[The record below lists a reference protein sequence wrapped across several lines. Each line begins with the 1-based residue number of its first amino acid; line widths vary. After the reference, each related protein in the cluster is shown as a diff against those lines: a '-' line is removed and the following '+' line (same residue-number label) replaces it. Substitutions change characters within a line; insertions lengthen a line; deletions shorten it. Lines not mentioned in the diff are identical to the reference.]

1 MDRWMKVQAEDT
13 TVRLAE
19 CPRCTGAIRKTVR
32 YNRVINRN
40 LGLVETVKKRLR
52 GEVRLWRNLFNVSLS
67 FCQESPELLNDIE
80 RLVTDES
87 NAVGK
92 DEKPLNSDQ
101 E

>member
-19 CPRCTGAIRKTVR
+19 CSRCTEAIRKTVR

-52 GEVRLWRNLFNVSLS
+52 GEVRLWRNLF
-67 FCQESPELLNDIE
+67 
-80 RLVTDES
+80 
-87 NAVGK
+87 
-92 DEKPLNSDQ
+92 
-101 E
+101 

>member
-1 MDRWMKVQAEDT
+1 MSFSKHSCDRFIQLADCQHIIPQDDMDRWMKVQAEDT

-52 GEVRLWRNLFNVSLS
+52 GEVRLWSNLF
-67 FCQESPELLNDIE
+67 
-80 RLVTDES
+80 
-87 NAVGK
+87 
-92 DEKPLNSDQ
+92 
-101 E
+101 